1 MSKIN
6 KAISP
11 TNKNRNRKKFQDSEL
26 RSIFQFT
33 SLLLADDIVSY
44 FVKKIESLKEELPEL
59 QTSKSTN

>member
-26 RSIFQFT
+26 RSNMF
-33 SLLLADDIVSY
+33 AY
-44 FVKKIESLKEELPEL
+44 AWL
-59 QTSKSTN
+59 QHNY

>member
-26 RSIFQFT
+26 RSSMFAYAWLQRNYWQFFINTIIIVFQPT
-33 SLLLADDIVSY
+33 
-44 FVKKIESLKEELPEL
+44 VKLS
-59 QTSKSTN
+59 STNLIA